1 MLHALKR
8 AWWRR
13 RLSDPRYAFL
23 FDDAPDHE
31 LVSLDCE
38 TTGLDVG
45 KAEILSIGAI
55 RIAGDTLL
63 TSQRLD
69 ILVRP
74 SGPVPEHLVT
84 IHHLRGL
91 DVAQGLPCDEAIRHV
106 LDFVGPRPLV
116 GYYIDFD
123 AAMLDK
129 HVRRLIGCPLPNRRV
144 EVSRLYYDWRAPQL
158 PPGAN
163 IDLRFETIRERL
175 DLPRRAEHDAFND
188 ALLAAMMYLR
198 LRPSDPKSQ
207 TALDHSS
214 KAK

>member
-1 MLHALKR
+1 MLRALKR

-13 RLSDPRYAFL
+13 RLGDERYAFL
-23 FDDAPDHE
+23 FDDPPDGE

-38 TTGLDVG
+38 TTGLDVR

-55 RIAGDTLL
+55 RISGDTLL

-74 SGPVPEHLVT
+74 TGPIPEHLVT
-84 IHHLRGL
+84 IHHLRGI
-91 DVAQGLPCDEAIRHV
+91 DVAEGLPWEEAIRRV
-106 LDFVGPRPLV
+106 LDFVGSRALV

-123 AAMLDK
+123 VAMLDRY
-129 HVRRLIGCPLPNRRV
+129 VRRLIGCPLPNRRV

-163 IDLRFETIRERL
+163 VDLRFETIRERL

-198 LRPSDPKSQ
+198 LKD
-207 TALDHSS
+207 T
-214 KAK
+214 

>member
-1 MLHALKR
+1 MLRALKR

-13 RLSDPRYAFL
+13 RLTDEGYAHL
-23 FDDAPDHE
+23 FDGDARGE

-38 TTGLDVG
+38 TTGLDVRN
-45 KAEILSIGAI
+45 AEILSVGAI
-55 RIAGDTLL
+55 KIAGDTLL

-74 SGPVPEHLVT
+74 TGPVPEHLVT
-84 IHHLRGL
+84 IHHLRGI
-91 DVAQGLPCDEAIRHV
+91 DVADGLPWEDAIRRV
-106 LDFVGPRPLV
+106 LDFVGSRPLV

-129 HVRRLIGCPLPNRRV
+129 YVRRLIGCPLPNRRV
-144 EVSRLYYDWRAPQL
+144 EVSRLYYDWRALQL
-158 PPGAN
+158 PPGSN

-175 DLPRRAEHDAFND
+175 NLPRRAEHDAFND

-198 LRPSDPKSQ
+198 LQPADKKTPSSL
-207 TALDHSS
+207 AHS
-214 KAK
+214 A